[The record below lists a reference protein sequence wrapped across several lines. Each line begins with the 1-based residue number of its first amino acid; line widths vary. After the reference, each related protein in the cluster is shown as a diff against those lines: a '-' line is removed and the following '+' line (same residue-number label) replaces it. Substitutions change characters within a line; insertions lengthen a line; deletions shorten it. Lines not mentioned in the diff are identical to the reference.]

1 MADDSV
7 IPGPAFPDATASDLW
22 IIEQLREHGANLS
35 KPRQV
40 TAYVYFQAQ
49 PHAERAIAEL
59 ASAGFRGS
67 LGSNETQDSWLA
79 TVEVEMVV
87 SAEAIADLSRA
98 LEAVA
103 ARHNGDYD
111 GWEAS
116 AAP

>member
-1 MADDSV
+1 MTRSYLV
-7 IPGPAFPDATASDLW
+7 RTFTDATAADLS

-35 KPRQV
+35 EPRLV
-40 TAYVYFQAQ
+40 TAYLYFQAQ

-79 TVEVEMVV
+79 TVELEMVV
-87 SAEAIADLSRA
+87 SPEAIADLSRA

-103 ARHNGDYD
+103 DRHNGDYD
-111 GWEAS
+111 GWETS